1 MGQSTDSPP
10 IVMNILLSL
19 CVLVGACSAGPYY
32 YAVPQQQEYDEILVR
47 VPRQAQV
54 NRPSY
59 LLPSDDQVL
68 AADSTYSQPAAP
80 VGRVKIQTYRGPS
93 DGGEY
98 GFAPWGY
105 YNTQPADLSKGH
117 H

>member
-10 IVMNILLSL
+10 TVMNILLSL
-19 CVLVGACSAGPYY
+19 CVLVGACSAYPYY
-32 YAVPQQQEYDEILVR
+32 YAMPQQQEDDEILVR
-47 VPRQAQV
+47 VPRQAV
-54 NRPSY
+54 NNRPSY
-59 LLPSDDQVL
+59 LLPNERGDDQVV

-93 DGGEY
+93 PGGEY

-105 YNTQPADLSKGH
+105 YNT
-117 H
+117 